1 MPRLEV
7 ELTSARPDGIWTWR
21 KAGAR
26 QPKGELDGS
35 LLPPG
40 TSVGDVVRVEAE
52 ALLDGLE
59 ITAVLPPKE
68 AKAERFERIE
78 ITGTRRDDTPVTT
91 TPAPRARRERTSS
104 RPGRSE
110 ADRTRRPP
118 RGERPARRPAP
129 ERPRPKRL
137 RPLRRHRDAV
147 LEALPTEHRVIAEQV
162 LRGGVAAVR
171 AEVERVNAARRTAG
185 QELLGDQLVVTAE
198 ELYPRLRAA
207 EWMDRAEAARA
218 IVEEV
223 DLRDLRSVVVAADGV
238 RDEAARELAAELRAA
253 LERRVEE
260 EHRAWLEEMSSLLDD
275 GRVVRALRL
284 SSRPPKAGVPLP
296 QELANR
302 LIGAAQEALS
312 SDAGPDRWAAVIEVL
327 AYSPVRTA
335 VRPAEGPASRTDAL
349 EAAVRAAADRLPQI
363 AQLFGLEPVT
373 SSAPGQPR
381 RRPRRSADQPQQVE
395 RVVEDHTGTDAA
407 REGSPGA
414 GVPASP
420 GEPATDLTGAAE
432 VVERVADEPE
442 PADPGGV
449 EPEFLDQRSE

>member
-40 TSVGDVVRVEAE
+40 TSVGDVIRVEAE

-68 AKAERFERIE
+68 AKTERFERIE
-78 ITGTRRDDTPVTT
+78 ITGTRQDGMPLTT
-91 TPAPRARRERTSS
+91 TPAPRARRERASN
-104 RPGRSE
+104 RSGGSE
-110 ADRTRRPP
+110 SERTRRPP
-118 RGERPARRPAP
+118 RADRPSRRPAP

-147 LEALPTEHRVIAEQV
+147 LEGLPPEHRVIAEQV

-171 AEVERVNAARRTAG
+171 AEVERVNAERRTAG
-185 QELLGDQLVVTAE
+185 QELVGDQLVVTAE

-218 IVEEV
+218 IIEEV

-238 RDEAARELAAELRAA
+238 RDEGARELAAVLRTA

-260 EHRAWLEEMSSLLDD
+260 EHRAWLEELSSLLDD
-275 GRVVRALRL
+275 GRVVRALRI

-296 QELANR
+296 QDLANR
-302 LIGAAQEALS
+302 LIGAAHEALS
-312 SDAGPDRWAAVIEVL
+312 PDAGPDRWAAVIEAL
-327 AYSPVRTA
+327 AFSPVRTA
-335 VRPAEGPASRTDAL
+335 VRPTEVPATRTDAL
-349 EAAVRAAADRLPQI
+349 ESTVRAAADRLPQI
-363 AQLFGLEPVT
+363 AELFGVEPATPT
-373 SSAPGQPR
+373 SGQKR
-381 RRPRRSADQPQQVE
+381 RRPRRSADQSQQVQ
-395 RVVEDHTGTDAA
+395 RTVEDHAGTDAVH
-407 REGSPGA
+407 ESSPSA
-414 GVPASP
+414 GVPAGPRES
-420 GEPATDLTGAAE
+420 ATDLTGATE

-442 PADPGGV
+442 PTDPLGV
-449 EPEFLDQRSE
+449 DPELLDQRSE